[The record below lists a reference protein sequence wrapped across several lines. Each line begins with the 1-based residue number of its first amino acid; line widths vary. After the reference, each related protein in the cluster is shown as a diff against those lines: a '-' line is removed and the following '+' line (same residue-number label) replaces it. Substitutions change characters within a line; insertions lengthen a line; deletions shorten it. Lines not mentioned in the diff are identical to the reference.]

1 MDWDEWRQR
10 VIVSS
15 HLVRLA
21 PVLPIHL
28 VLFWDTF
35 RTTNDR
41 MRVHPYSRVSAGF
54 VIRCVFFCESTTIMI
69 SLCACDLNGTC
80 VLHHQQQYSC
90 FNVLIVEIWF
100 IISIYLYLYLYIY
113 IYIYIFRKGYG
124 VYTGIKYMLDVR
136 SSLVNW
142 WFE

>member
-1 MDWDEWRQR
+1 M
-10 VIVSS
+10 
-15 HLVRLA
+15 L
-21 PVLPIHL
+21 
-28 VLFWDTF
+28 
-35 RTTNDR
+35 
-41 MRVHPYSRVSAGF
+41 
-54 VIRCVFFCESTTIMI
+54 
-69 SLCACDLNGTC
+69 SLCACDLTGTC
-80 VLHHQQQYSC
+80 VLHHQQQYIC
-90 FNVLIVEIWF
+90 FNVLLVEIWF